1 MGLVYSCMWLFAPN
15 KKTRL
20 VMLGLDAVG
29 KTTLLYQLQ
38 RTLHPTDD
46 SSNMEPITT
55 ISTIGFNVERFQLQG
70 LDCTLWD
77 VGGNYRLSSIVRHYY
92 EGADAILF
100 VVDTTDRARM
110 GSARDHLH
118 NILASDDLRD
128 AVLLV
133 YGNKQDLPQAMS
145 IADVTEALQ
154 LHAVRQ
160 RWFVQACCATTGD
173 GLYDGLRWLATA
185 LRKTSC

>member
-1 MGLVYSCMWLFAPN
+1 MGLVYSRLWQLFAPN

-38 RTLHPTDD
+38 RTLQPTD
-46 SSNMEPITT
+46 NIEPITT
-55 ISTIGFNVERFQLQG
+55 ISTIGFNVERFQFQG

-77 VGGNYRLSSIVRHYY
+77 VGGNYRLSSIVRHYC

-100 VVDTTDRARM
+100 VVDTTDNARM

-118 NILASDDLRD
+118 SILASDDLRD
-128 AVLLV
+128 VVLLV
-133 YGNKQDLPQAMS
+133 YANKQDLPQAMS

-154 LHAVRQ
+154 LLAVRQ